1 MAGVPSSRSVESRA
15 MTDTHL
21 LLQRYQPWRRLA
33 EAGYWIF
40 MMAINAVGNSITTVM
55 DIRRA
60 GLDIPAW
67 APVVWECS
75 SILVILLLMPAVAA
89 FTRRWPL
96 HVDNWRRRLPW
107 YVVAS
112 VVWSVTHV
120 VTMVSL
126 RKLVYALRGEVYDF
140 GSWPRELFYEY
151 LKDARSF
158 MGFVII
164 IMLYRFVLL
173 RLQGEAA
180 LLDEPDVG
188 PAVESVE
195 RPERFLVR
203 KLNREFLVAANDIEW
218 VQASGNYANLH
229 VRGREYPL
237 RSTIANVE
245 ARLDPGRFAR
255 VHRSYI
261 VNLDH
266 VTMIEP
272 LDTGDARL
280 HLKDGATVP
289 CSRRYR
295 PALRERVGAEG

>member
-1 MAGVPSSRSVESRA
+1 

-33 EAGYWIF
+33 ETGFWIF

-67 APVVWECS
+67 APVVWECT
-75 SILVILLLMPAVAA
+75 SIFVILLLMPAVVV

-96 HVDNWRRRLPW
+96 HVDNWRQRLPW
-107 YVVAS
+107 YVAAS
-112 VVWSVTHV
+112 VVWSVAHV
-120 VTMVSL
+120 VAMVSL
-126 RKLVYALRGEVYDF
+126 RKLVYVLQGEIYDY

-151 LKDARSF
+151 LKDVRSF
-158 MGFVII
+158 AGFVVTL
-164 IMLYRFVLL
+164 MLYRFVLL

-188 PAVESVE
+188 PAVESIE

-295 PALRERVGAEG
+295 PALRERVGAEA